1 MQPKPS
7 LASFW
12 HKIDPTRYIGKIFKI
27 PFEYGGEATAKAALA
42 ELNKFIKSDINP
54 LLDDVFKKVD
64 DVAAKNILRSEE
76 AAKILMED
84 GKKNILEIENEV
96 VEDID
101 QILEIVDDKYRGAMQ
116 ETFSEIN
123 RARAEALIDV
133 RYTLGTVDRAVEA
146 RINQITLEMMRLLA
160 KVDEIVQKAPETLYN
175 DLFSPTLTRLEELQQ
190 DTFNQLDELVKKLDC
205 STVGTIK
212 EVKLGIE
219 ASVKSIRPFSLPLF
233 PTYCEKKMGTLAG
246 TEIYLYRLYE
256 CEINEILAKRA
267 KTLTIQQILDN
278 YSQLELHAS
287 QMVCLAKRSNATGIM
302 ESAQS
307 DWAKYGMEYR
317 RWRDYLNQ

>member
-1 MQPKPS
+1 MESKKLYFPKKNIETFWSGRSMKRVKIFFVLCLSMMVVLMQPKLS

-12 HKIDPTRYIGKIFKI
+12 RKIDPSRYIGKIFKK
-27 PFEYGGEATAKAALA
+27 PFKDAGKASTEAALA
-42 ELNKFIKSDINP
+42 ELSKFIKSDINP

-76 AAKILMED
+76 GAKRLMED
-84 GKKNILEIENEV
+84 GKKNILEIQNEV

-101 QILEIVDDKYRGAMQ
+101 QILETVDDKYRGAMQ

-123 RARAEALIDV
+123 QARAEALIDV

-190 DTFNQLDELVKKLDC
+190 DTFNQLDKLLEKLNC

-219 ASVKSIRPFSLPLF
+219 ASVKSIRPFSLPF
-233 PTYCEKKMGTLAG
+233 FRTSCEKKVGIGLKEG
-246 TEIYLYRLYE
+246 TE
-256 CEINEILAKRA
+256 
-267 KTLTIQQILDN
+267 
-278 YSQLELHAS
+278 
-287 QMVCLAKRSNATGIM
+287 
-302 ESAQS
+302 
-307 DWAKYGMEYR
+307 
-317 RWRDYLNQ
+317 